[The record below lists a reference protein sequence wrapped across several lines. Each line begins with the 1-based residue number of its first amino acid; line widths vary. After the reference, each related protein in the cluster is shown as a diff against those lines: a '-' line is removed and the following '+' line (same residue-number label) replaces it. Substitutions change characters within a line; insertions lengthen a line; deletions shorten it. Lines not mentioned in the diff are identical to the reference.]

1 MADTNT
7 IAFNVLPLLCGL
19 VLAPFM
25 IGVVNRTKAFFS
37 GRNGQPLLQLYFD
50 IFKLLRKGAVFSRS
64 TTWVFRIAPAVSLAS
79 IVFALAIF
87 SFTSEGAALS
97 FPGDIVLAVYMLALA
112 RFATVLSALDTG
124 SSFEGM
130 GASREVMLAP
140 FAEAAFLILILAAAA
155 ASRSMSAAAMF
166 TAAVPLT
173 VRILMFVSLFIVLLV
188 ENCRMPADDPNTHLE
203 LTMIHEVMVLDNSGP
218 DLGMIFYAASLKLW
232 LFASLTVCCIMPAG
246 LPGSIIGD
254 IAIRVAGIASVCV
267 LVGVVESVM
276 ARFRFEK
283 VRRML
288 LLASALSSLAL
299 LIALGATT

>member
-7 IAFNVLPLLCGL
+7 IAVDVFPLLCGL
-19 VLAPFM
+19 VLAPFI
-25 IGVVNRTKAFFS
+25 IGVVNRTKAFFA

-64 TTWVFRIAPAVSLAS
+64 TTWVFRLAPAVSLAS
-79 IVFALAIF
+79 TVSALAIF
-87 SFTSEGAALS
+87 SLSPEGAALS

-140 FAEAAFLILILAAAA
+140 FAEAAFFILILAAAV
-155 ASRSMSAAAMF
+155 ASRSMSAATMF
-166 TAAVPLT
+166 AAAIPLP

-188 ENCRMPADDPNTHLE
+188 ENCRVPADDPNTHLE

-232 LFASLTVCCIMPAG
+232 LFASLAVCCIMPAG
-246 LPGSIIGD
+246 LTGGIIGEM
-254 IAIRVAGIASVCV
+254 ALRVAGIICVCI

-276 ARFRFEK
+276 ARFRFDK

-288 LLASALSSLAL
+288 VFASVLSSLAL
-299 LIALGATT
+299 LIAVGVSA

>member
-1 MADTNT
+1 MADTRT
-7 IAFNVLPLLCGL
+7 MAFNLLPLLCGL
-19 VLAPFM
+19 ILAPFM
-25 IGVVNRTKAFFS
+25 IGVVNRTKAFFA
-37 GRNGQPLLQLYFD
+37 GRNGQPLFQLYFD
-50 IFKLLRKGAVFSRS
+50 IFKLLRKGAVISRS
-64 TTWVFRIAPAVSLAS
+64 TTWVFRGAPAVSLAS

-87 SFTSEGAALS
+87 SFSQEGAALS
-97 FPGDIVLAVYMLALA
+97 FPGDIILAVYMLALA

-155 ASRSMSAAAMF
+155 ASGSISAATMF
-166 TAAVPLT
+166 SAAVPLP

-188 ENCRMPADDPNTHLE
+188 ENCRVPADDPNTHLE

-246 LPGSIIGD
+246 LTGSVAGD
-254 IAIRVAGIASVCV
+254 IAMRVAGVFCVSV

-276 ARFRFEK
+276 ARFRFDK

-288 LLASALSSLAL
+288 LFASALSSLAL
-299 LIALGATT
+299 LIALGATA